1 MGVKLKDL
9 VPRHETSFSDLS
21 GKCLGVDAFNWLYQF
36 ISIIRQPDGTPL
48 KDSKGRVTSHLTG
61 LFYRTVKMLEEGLKP
76 CYVFDG
82 KPPSFKKVT
91 SSRVKRRERARQ
103 EYLKA
108 KEAGD
113 TKKALSKAMQSARLT
128 GEMIEQAKKLL
139 EALGVPVIQ
148 APSEGEAQAAFMV
161 DQGDFYAAATQD
173 YDALLFGSPLVVRNL
188 NVTGRR
194 RKGGRYVVVNPE
206 LIKLSEVLDNIGL
219 SREGLVMLGILIGT
233 DYNPGGVKGVGPKK
247 GLKLVQEHGVDAW
260 KKVEHDWL
268 IYPPDILDFFMN
280 PPVKKDYNLDWKR
293 PSKKKVM
300 ALLVDDFEFSAE
312 RIESTLARL
321 DLGQTGLSGFL

>member
-1 MGVKLKDL
+1 
-9 VPRHETSFSDLS
+9 
-21 GKCLGVDAFNWLYQF
+21 
-36 ISIIRQPDGTPL
+36 
-48 KDSKGRVTSHLTG
+48 

-91 SSRVKRRERARQ
+91 ASRIKRREQAHY

-139 EALGVPVIQ
+139 EALGVPVVQ
-148 APSEGEAQAAFMV
+148 APSEGEAQAAFMTT
-161 DQGDFYAAATQD
+161 QGDIYAAATQD

-194 RKGGRYVVVNPE
+194 RLYGRYITVNPE
-206 LIKLSEVLDNIGL
+206 LIRLSEVLESNEL
-219 SREGLVMLGILIGT
+219 TREELVMLGILIGT
-233 DYNPGGVKGVGPKK
+233 DYNPGGVKGIGPKK
-247 GLKLVQEHGVDAW
+247 GLKLIQEHGVESW
-260 KKVEHDWL
+260 KHVEHEWQ
-268 IYPPDILDFFMN
+268 IYPPDVLAFFMK
-280 PPVKKDYNLDWKR
+280 PPVKKDYKLEWKT
-293 PSKKKVM
+293 PSKKKV
-300 ALLVDDFEFSAE
+300 AAILVDDFEFSAE
-312 RIESTLARL
+312 RVDNTLSKL